1 MQTRKAS
8 RKKIAKRATRGTAA
22 PRKDGNGTRRVRAD
36 DMLSNALRLF
46 AQLGYANAT
55 VKAIADA
62 ADVNPALL
70 YYYHENKEALFI
82 AALRH
87 AIAAVLDSH
96 EAVDTVD
103 KTEDPTEVICRWFE
117 KNRRLMMPLSQ
128 VLKLMLE
135 YRTAGN
141 RITSVERLI
150 ADFYNAEMA
159 LLSAAIRRGIRE
171 GLFRR
176 VDVERTAQFVSTHLD
191 GLVIAA
197 TIRPAV
203 DVARSVS
210 HLERILFDYLGVP
223 GEAAAA
229 AHAQPAEAGA
239 SAKN

>member
-8 RKKIAKRATRGTAA
+8 RKKIAKRATRGTVAT
-22 PRKDGNGTRRVRAD
+22 RKDGNGTRRVRAD

-46 AQLGYANAT
+46 AKLGYANAT
-55 VKAIADA
+55 IKAIADA
-62 ADVNPALL
+62 ADVNPALF
-70 YYYHENKEALFI
+70 YYYYENKEALLI
-82 AALRH
+82 AALRQ

-103 KTEDPTEVICRWFE
+103 KTEDPTEVIRRWFE
-117 KNRRLMMPLSQ
+117 NNRRLMMPLSQ

-150 ADFYNAEMA
+150 SDFYNAEMA

-203 DVARSVS
+203 DVARSVN

-229 AHAQPAEAGA
+229 ARAHPVEAGA